1 MPSLTHVKPVRA
13 GTIFSFMVG
22 ENGLVRQALPKFKKP
37 AEKLKKTQG

>member
-22 ENGLVRQALPKFKKP
+22 EKGMGVAGAAQVQKSLQ
-37 AEKLKKTQG
+37 KTQG